1 LRLIIHNLDVAVRD
15 KDGIPSHLKMM
26 RKHIHNPMVTITSG
40 KRRQS
45 ENSCY
50 PTTSREFTIEPNVW
64 KCRATVMGHPKI
76 GHDTPRNM
84 AKINTAMESKP
95 TRPPIH
101 PSSTLSGNDDIEPI
115 ADMTGARGIRWWSY
129 RVWPRAQP
137 SSGNVTPLDEK
148 VLRQPARPHWTPVLP
163 SATPGEFRI
172 TDLLTFAGVAPLE

>member
-26 RKHIHNPMVTITSG
+26 RKHNHNPMVTITSG

-50 PTTSREFTIEPNVW
+50 PTASREFTIEPNVW

-84 AKINTAMESKP
+84 ARINTAMGSK
-95 TRPPIH
+95 TTKQSIH
-101 PSSTLSGNDDIEPI
+101 PSSTLSGNDDIGSI
-115 ADMTGARGIRWWSY
+115 ANYDRRRRHTLVELSSMAESPTVIREHHAT
-129 RVWPRAQP
+129 RRKIFCVDPP
-137 SSGNVTPLDEK
+137 EDNSG
-148 VLRQPARPHWTPVLP
+148 
-163 SATPGEFRI
+163 
-172 TDLLTFAGVAPLE
+172 LLTFRALARAHSAAM